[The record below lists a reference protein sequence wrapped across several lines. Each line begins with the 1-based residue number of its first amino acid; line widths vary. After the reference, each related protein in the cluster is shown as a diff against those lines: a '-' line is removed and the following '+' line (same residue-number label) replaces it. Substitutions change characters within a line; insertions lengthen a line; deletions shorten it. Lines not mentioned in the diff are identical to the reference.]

1 MAMTSHAE
9 QPDKEPFKTGQAQG
23 ESTMR
28 AITQDV
34 YGSAEVLHLA
44 QIPRPV
50 PAEHEVLVQ
59 VRAAGLD
66 RGVWHLTRGLPY
78 LARLAF
84 GLRKPKNPVPGMD
97 LAGIVVAA
105 GPAVTRFAVGDAVFG
120 SGRGSFAEYAVARE
134 DQLAI
139 KPANL
144 TFEQAA
150 AVPVSAVTAL
160 QGLRDAGRIE
170 PGQKVLVIGASGGVG
185 SFAVQLAK
193 AFGAQVTGVAST
205 AKLEAVRSLGADDV
219 IDYTREDFADVA
231 NRYDLILDI
240 AGNPSLARLRRA
252 LNRTG
257 TAVITGGEEGG
268 NLTGGMNR
276 QLRAL
281 LLSPF
286 VGQRLTMFI
295 GKVSSSDL
303 EELTGLIEAGKV
315 KPSID
320 RTFPLAEVPD
330 ALRYLEAG
338 KVCGKVVITI

>member
-1 MAMTSHAE
+1 
-9 QPDKEPFKTGQAQG
+9 
-23 ESTMR
+23 MR

-252 LNRTG
+252 RNRTG

-295 GKVSSSDL
+295 GKVSSADL